1 MIQAGVIGCGNIGNV
16 HAGILTEIKGVD
28 LCAFT
33 DIRRERAEGY
43 SARYTKGKGAVYC
56 SLEEMLENERLDV
69 LHICTPH
76 FCHVSLAEKALK
88 RGINVLME
96 KPPAINREQ
105 FAKLKETQKKSAGRL
120 GICFQNRYNETVKKV
135 SELLEEGDL
144 GRILGGRAFVTWHR
158 DAPYYTESGWR
169 GRLETEGG
177 GVLIN
182 QSIHTLDLLLQWL
195 GKPETVEASMCNHH
209 LKGITEVEDTLEA
222 YMTFSKG
229 MNPVSASFYATTAYA
244 ADAPVFLELI
254 CEHGFVSLK
263 GNTVSWQT
271 EKQEEPVY
279 WQAPRTKISGKAYW
293 GCGHEACI
301 RDFYDC
307 LESGREYRNDL
318 ASTENTFNT
327 VMDIYESAGNER
339 RQTWK
344 R

>member
-1 MIQAGVIGCGNIGNV
+1 MMQAGVIGCGNIGNV
-16 HAGILTEIKGVD
+16 HAGILKEIKGVN

-33 DIRRERAEGY
+33 DTKTERAEGY
-43 SARYTKGKGAVYC
+43 SARYTKGRGAVYD
-56 SLEEMLENERLDV
+56 SLEEMLENEKLDV

-76 FCHVSLAEKALK
+76 FCHVPMAKEALK
-88 RGINVLME
+88 RDINVLME
-96 KPPAINREQ
+96 KPPAIDRKQ
-105 FAKLKETQKKSAGRL
+105 FADLKEAEMKSSGRL
-120 GICFQNRYNETVKKV
+120 GICFQNRYNETTKKIFK
-135 SELLEEGDL
+135 LLEEGNL

-169 GRLETEGG
+169 GKLKTEGG
-177 GVLIN
+177 GALIN

-195 GKPETVEASMCNHH
+195 GKPETVEASMRNHH

-229 MNPVSASFYATTAYA
+229 TNPVSASFYATTAYA
-244 ADAPVFLELI
+244 ADAPVFLELA

-271 EKQEEPVY
+271 KKQEEPVY
-279 WQAPRTKISGKAYW
+279 WRAPKSQTRGKGYW

-307 LESGREYRNDL
+307 LESGKEYRSDL

-327 VMDIYESAGNER
+327 VMDIYESARNEGR
-339 RQTWK
+339 
-344 R
+344 